1 MFRLVLDGVSET
13 ISLAQRGKGALKN
26 NSRGNVTMSISLS
39 GHLTLEPRN
48 NEDVPIRFI
57 APQ

>member
-1 MFRLVLDGVSET
+1 MLDGVSET

-48 NEDVPIRFI
+48 NEDVPIRCI